1 MVVPSRRVPVE
12 RPDPRRG
19 SRRDPGI
26 GWASGGAPAYAAAMA
41 DDTHADPA
49 RFLVRGRLENLP
61 RRRADRDLV
70 LRWVAQGALPL
81 EEPVGERALT
91 DRLAELARDPV
102 GLRRELV
109 EAGLV
114 TRTRDGAEYWR
125 TRVTEFDPL

>member
-1 MVVPSRRVPVE
+1 
-12 RPDPRRG
+12 
-19 SRRDPGI
+19 
-26 GWASGGAPAYAAAMA
+26 MA
-41 DDTHADPA
+41 DDDARPGARPA
-49 RFLVRGRLENLP
+49 GPERFLVRGRLEQLP

-81 EEPVGERALT
+81 EEPVPERDLT
-91 DRLAELARDPV
+91 ERLGALARDPV

-109 EAGLV
+109 DAGLV

>member
-1 MVVPSRRVPVE
+1 MTDDDA
-12 RPDPRRG
+12 RPGRP
-19 SRRDPGI
+19 
-26 GWASGGAPAYAAAMA
+26 
-41 DDTHADPA
+41 ADPE

-81 EEPVGERALT
+81 EEPVRERDLT
-91 DRLAELARDPV
+91 DRLGELARDPV

>member
-1 MVVPSRRVPVE
+1 MGV
-12 RPDPRRG
+12 D
-19 SRRDPGI
+19 D
-26 GWASGGAPAYAAAMA
+26 GAPG
-41 DDTHADPA
+41 DPE

-61 RRRADRDLV
+61 RRRVDRDLV

-81 EEPVGERALT
+81 EEPVGERDLT
-91 DRLAELARDPV
+91 DRLGLLARDPV

-114 TRTRDGAEYWR
+114 SRTRDGAEYWR

>member
-1 MVVPSRRVPVE
+1 M
-12 RPDPRRG
+12 
-19 SRRDPGI
+19 
-26 GWASGGAPAYAAAMA
+26 
-41 DDTHADPA
+41 TADPE
-49 RFLVRGRLENLP
+49 RFLVRGRVENLP
-61 RRRADRDLV
+61 RRRADRDLL

-81 EEPVGERALT
+81 EDPVTERDLT
-91 DRLAELARDPV
+91 ERLARLARDPV

>member
-1 MVVPSRRVPVE
+1 
-12 RPDPRRG
+12 
-19 SRRDPGI
+19 
-26 GWASGGAPAYAAAMA
+26 MA
-41 DDTHADPA
+41 DDDARAGARPAAPTTPPADPA

-81 EEPVGERALT
+81 EEPVGERVLT
-91 DRLAELARDPV
+91 DRLAGLARDPV

-114 TRTRDGAEYWR
+114 TRTRDGSEYWR

>member
-1 MVVPSRRVPVE
+1 
-12 RPDPRRG
+12 
-19 SRRDPGI
+19 
-26 GWASGGAPAYAAAMA
+26 MA
-41 DDTHADPA
+41 DDDARTGARPGGPE

-70 LRWVAQGALPL
+70 LRWVAQGTLPL
-81 EEPVGERALT
+81 EEPVPERDLT
-91 DRLAELARDPV
+91 ERLGELARDPV

-109 EAGLV
+109 DAGLV